1 MASILSHRYLD
12 TYSNIYS
19 REIMSLFERIST
31 TGLIVNQ
38 RYKRNEVF
46 FKTTPEI
53 LSNICILMKL
63 TKNLG
68 VIAIS
73 LWTMYL
79 MKIIYM
85 RHSHGYDPPHLPAY
99 VGISRGIE
107 VN

>member
-1 MASILSHRYLD
+1 
-12 TYSNIYS
+12 
-19 REIMSLFERIST
+19 
-31 TGLIVNQ
+31 
-38 RYKRNEVF
+38 
-46 FKTTPEI
+46 
-53 LSNICILMKL
+53 MKL

-68 VIAIS
+68 VVAIS